1 MLRTLGLLLG
11 CQLAGEFIA
20 RGLGLPIPGP
30 VLGLVIL
37 LAALA
42 LRPPLA
48 SALRPT
54 TQVPVD
60 NFVNACDRRHIYCD
74 ETAHVQGAK
83 MNDFVSLWS
92 YLSATPLLW
101 LTATIAAYLI
111 AESLAARLGNPPWAN
126 PVLMSVLLLSPVL
139 VLTKTDYGT
148 YFEGA
153 QFIHFP
159 LALPLWD
166 NRATIQKSV
175 IPILCALV
183 VGSTVAAGSAI
194 VLAQFFDLPL
204 SVLLSLAPKSTTAP
218 VALGISE
225 AVGGIPTLT
234 AVLVILTGIIGAITV
249 TPLMNILS
257 ITDWQARGFA
267 VGVAAH
273 GIGTARAFKVNPIAG
288 AYAGIAMA
296 LNALLTSLIVP
307 ILIRWLT

>member
-1 MLRTLGLLLG
+1 MN
-11 CQLAGEFIA
+11 
-20 RGLGLPIPGP
+20 
-30 VLGLVIL
+30 
-37 LAALA
+37 
-42 LRPPLA
+42 
-48 SALRPT
+48 
-54 TQVPVD
+54 
-60 NFVNACDRRHIYCD
+60 NFA
-74 ETAHVQGAK
+74 
-83 MNDFVSLWS
+83 SLWS
-92 YLSATPLLW
+92 YLSATPLLL
-101 LTATIAAYLI
+101 LTATIGAYLI
-111 AESLAARLGNPPWAN
+111 ADNLAGRLGNPPWAN
-126 PVLMSVLLLSPVL
+126 PVLLSVLLLSPVL
-139 VLTKTDYGT
+139 VFTNTRYST

-153 QFIHFP
+153 QFIHFLLGP
-159 LALPLWD
+159 ATVALALPLWD
-166 NRATIQKSV
+166 NRSTIQKSV

-183 VGSTVAAGSAI
+183 AGSAVAAGSAI
-194 VLAQFFDLPL
+194 ALAQFFDLPM

-296 LNALLTSLIVP
+296 LNALFTSLIVP
-307 ILIRWLT
+307 IMVRWLT